1 MKCSRVGL
9 MIFAVIVAYVL
20 AVKTHSTTAEIII
33 WKGTKYM
40 NKMIK
45 WYANIVTFFGDFW
58 FIAGRAAGR
67 VARWFEDVRGDF
79 ADGYAETRHHPDP
92 DQIMYGRV
100 GFPAGVLG
108 DLLKNAGRVPEAAE
122 SNAPGSKAD
131 PAPVDTTG
139 R

>member
-1 MKCSRVGL
+1 MNRLTWIV
-9 MIFAVIVAYVL
+9 ITVVIVAWLV

-40 NKMIK
+40 NKLIK

-58 FIAGRAAGR
+58 FIAGRGAGR
-67 VARWFEDVRGDF
+67 LARWFEDVRGDF
-79 ADGYAETRHHPDP
+79 TDGYAETRHHPDP

-100 GFPAGVLG
+100 GFPASMLG
-108 DLLKNAGRVPEAAE
+108 DLLKNGGRVPDG
-122 SNAPGSKAD
+122 SQSHAPGSKAD

>member
-1 MKCSRVGL
+1 MNRLTWIVITL
-9 MIFAVIVAYVL
+9 VIVAWLV

-40 NKMIK
+40 NKIVK
-45 WYANIVTFFGDFW
+45 WYANIITFFGDFW
-58 FIAGRAAGR
+58 YVAGRGFGR
-67 VARWFEDVRGDF
+67 LARWFEDVRGDF
-79 ADGYAETRHHPDP
+79 TDGYRETRHHPSA

-100 GFPAGVLG
+100 GFPAGIID
-108 DLLKNAGRVPEAAE
+108 DLMKNAGRVPEAPE
-122 SNAPGSKAD
+122 SHARGSKTD